1 MIRIARM
8 REAVLS
14 VVALAISVSHAASS
28 VAQSLS
34 RRPSLAPTKA
44 DDRPPAN
51 EEKFE
56 CDKNNSKVQASK
68 HASDKHR
75 VTLSWK
81 ASVSLS
87 TPPAEGDGYNLY
99 RFNPADRSCMKINE
113 SPIRNTFTKDES
125 VELGQ
130 TYFYAARAV
139 KQNRE
144 SKPSNVAEAS
154 IPSE

>member
-8 REAVLS
+8 TEPVSSA
-14 VVALAISVSHAASS
+14 VALAISVSLAASG
-28 VAQSLS
+28 VAQSPS
-34 RRPSLAPTKA
+34 GRPSLAPTKA
-44 DDRPPAN
+44 AVHLIAN
-51 EEKFE
+51 KERFE

-68 HASDKHR
+68 QASNKHT
-75 VTLSWK
+75 VTLSWN

-87 TPPAEGDGYNLY
+87 TFLEDGDGYNLY
-99 RFNPADRSCMKINE
+99 RFNPADRSCTKINE

-125 VELGQ
+125 VEPGQ

-144 SKPSNVAEAS
+144 SKPSNVAEVL
-154 IPSE
+154 IPSK